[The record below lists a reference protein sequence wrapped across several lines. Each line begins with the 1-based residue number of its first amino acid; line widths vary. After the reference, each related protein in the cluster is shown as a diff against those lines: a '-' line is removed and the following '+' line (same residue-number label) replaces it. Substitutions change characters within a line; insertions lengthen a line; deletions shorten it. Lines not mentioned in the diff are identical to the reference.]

1 MSQKVGKLWTASPC
15 VSSVILALIVIIT
28 PLVMAPVFCN
38 TVKMGSSI
46 DMSYANVRTTL
57 EGNMFIAPA
66 TEDTVETN
74 YEISVT
80 EFVFPDGTSSPSVGS
95 ASTYMDVLIRESR
108 DTAGGLILNPF
119 DPDQAEMHEQ
129 IRFREKTGV
138 DGRITAFEKV
148 MQFKSGFVR

>member
-1 MSQKVGKLWTASPC
+1 MSQKGGRLWTASPC
-15 VSSVILALIVIIT
+15 VSSVILALIVII
-28 PLVMAPVFCN
+28 PLVLMAPVFCN

-66 TEDTVETN
+66 TEDAVETN

-80 EFVFPDGTSSPSVGS
+80 EFVFPDGTSSPSKGDAS
-95 ASTYMDVLIRESR
+95 AYMDVLIRESR
-108 DTAGGLILNPF
+108 DTAGGLIRNPF
-119 DPDQAEMHEQ
+119 DPNQAEMHEQ

-138 DGRITAFEKV
+138 DGQITAFKKV